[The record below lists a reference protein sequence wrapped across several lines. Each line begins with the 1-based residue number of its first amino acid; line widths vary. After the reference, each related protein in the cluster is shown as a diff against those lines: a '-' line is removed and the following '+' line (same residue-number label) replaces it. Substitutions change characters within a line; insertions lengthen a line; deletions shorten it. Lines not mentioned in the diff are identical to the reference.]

1 MTRTTAAMSYL
12 IATEIK
18 GVPHAIATNVEENK
32 FELIPIK
39 TDSQIA
45 KAFCAPHQTGAYN
58 ILQWINKNDKK
69 LAAKSLTVQPEAKF
83 FY

>member
-1 MTRTTAAMSYL
+1 MTTTASMSYL
-12 IATEIK
+12 IVTEIK
-18 GVPHAIATNVEENK
+18 GVPHAIATNVEKKK

-39 TDSQIA
+39 SDSQIA

-69 LAAKSLTVQPEAKF
+69 LAAKSLSVQPEAKF

>member
-18 GVPHAIATNVEENK
+18 GIPHAIATNVEENK

-45 KAFCAPHQTGAYN
+45 KVFCVPHQTGAYN

-69 LAAKSLTVQPEAKF
+69 LAAKSLSVQPEAKF

>member
-1 MTRTTAAMSYL
+1 MTTTTPMSYL

-32 FELIPIK
+32 FELIPIRK
-39 TDSQIA
+39 DSEIS

-69 LAAKSLTVQPEAKF
+69 LASKSLTVQPEAKF

>member
-1 MTRTTAAMSYL
+1 MIIICIML
-12 IATEIK
+12 
-18 GVPHAIATNVEENK
+18 
-32 FELIPIK
+32 L

>member
-1 MTRTTAAMSYL
+1 MTSTAPMSYL

-18 GVPHAIATNVEENK
+18 GVPHAIATNVAEKK

>member
-1 MTRTTAAMSYL
+1 MTTTASMSYL
-12 IATEIK
+12 ITTEIK
-18 GVPHAIATNVEENK
+18 GVPHAISTNAEKKK

-58 ILQWINKNDKK
+58 ILNWINKNDRQ
-69 LAAKSLTVQPEAKF
+69 LAAKHLEVQPEAKF
-83 FY
+83 LH